1 MESLDHVNIYSE
13 NTLYV
18 IFNNVDGYIIEESK
32 EDVYLIFTST
42 NKSKEV
48 LKKFTNFGMKLKIK
62 LKQ

>member
-18 IFNNVDGYIIEESK
+18 IFNNVDGYIIEESN
-32 EDVYLIFTST
+32 EDVYLIFAST

-48 LKKFTNFGMKLKIK
+48 LKKYTKL
-62 LKQ
+62 